1 VVAYAKADD
10 IDLKS
15 KGAYGIGDFVDKFD
29 DMEAG
34 DFKTKPGPDKWDFN
48 KKIRLHFMLVFSISF
63 TVVVTV
69 QDLHFP
75 LGFPRCFEEGDARRA
90 FLRYHHH
97 EAVEAQAV
105 CFRREGPA
113 GRDGC

>member
-1 VVAYAKADD
+1 VVAYAKAND

-48 KKIRLHFMLVFSISF
+48 KKIRLHFMLVSRYPSPLSSQFKTF
-63 TVVVTV
+63 TS
-69 QDLHFP
+69 
-75 LGFPRCFEEGDARRA
+75 R
-90 FLRYHHH
+90 
-97 EAVEAQAV
+97 
-105 CFRREGPA
+105 
-113 GRDGC
+113 